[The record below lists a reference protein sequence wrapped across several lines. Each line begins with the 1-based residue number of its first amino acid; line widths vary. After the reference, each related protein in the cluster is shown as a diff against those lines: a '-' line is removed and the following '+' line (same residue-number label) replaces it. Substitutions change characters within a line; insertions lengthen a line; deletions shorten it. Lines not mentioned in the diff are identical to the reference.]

1 MATESRTTV
10 IAVEP
15 SPVPGLP
22 RNVFLLGIVSFFA
35 DVASEMVYPLIP
47 VFLTVTLGAPVAVLG
62 VVEGVAEGTASS
74 LKVVSGWISDR
85 VRARKPLVVAGYTA
99 SALGKLGVALSYVW
113 PVFLAARV
121 LDRFGK
127 GVRTSPR
134 DALIADSTPPAL
146 YGRAFGYHRGLDTMG
161 AVVGPLAGLGLLAAL
176 GEDDL
181 RLIFGL
187 AVVPGL
193 VSVLALTKVRDRPA
207 HAGPPAERGSIRDAP
222 LAFWLLLGT
231 LTLFTAGNS
240 SDAFLILRGRDLGL
254 SLSMVVLAYALYNA
268 VYGALAGPL
277 GSLSDVVG
285 RKATL
290 VAGLAT
296 FAIVYFAMAAAGEGA
311 LVWPLFALYGVYMAL
326 AEGVSKAFVADL
338 APERS
343 RGALLGLYHTSV
355 GFATVVASAVAGV
368 LWQEVSPAAPFLMGG
383 AAAVAAA
390 VLLLILPLGRPAR
403 GAVTSPRVGG

>member
-1 MATESRTTV
+1 V
-10 IAVEP
+10 IEVEP
-15 SPVPGLP
+15 SPVRGLP
-22 RNVFLLGIVSFFA
+22 RNVFVLGIVSFFA

-47 VFLTVTLGAPVAVLG
+47 TFVTVTLGAPVAVLG
-62 VVEGVAEGTASS
+62 VVEGIAEGTASA
-74 LKVVSGWISDR
+74 LKVASGWISDR
-85 VRARKPLVVAGYTA
+85 VRARKPLVMAGYAA

-113 PVFLAARV
+113 PVFLLARV
-121 LDRFGK
+121 VDRFGK

-181 RLIFGL
+181 RLLFGL
-187 AVVPGL
+187 AVIPGL
-193 VSVLALTKVRDRPA
+193 LSVLALTKVRDRPA
-207 HAGPPAERGSIRDAP
+207 GADPPSERGSVRDAP
-222 LAFWLLLGT
+222 AAFWLLLGT

-240 SDAFLILRGRDLGL
+240 SDAFLILRGKDLGL
-254 SLSMVVLAYALYNA
+254 SLGMVVLAYALYNA
-268 VYGALAGPL
+268 VYGVLAGPL

-285 RKATL
+285 RRATL
-290 VAGLAT
+290 VAGLAV
-296 FAIVYFAMAAAGEGA
+296 FATVYFAMAAAGADA

-326 AEGVSKAFVADL
+326 TEGVSKAFVADL

-355 GFATVVASAVAGV
+355 GFATVLASAVAGV
-368 LWQEVSPAAPFLMGG
+368 LWQEVSPSAPFLMGG
-383 AAAVAAA
+383 AGAVAAA
-390 VLLLILPLGRPAR
+390 ALLLALPLGRTAPS
-403 GAVTSPRVGG
+403 GLTSPRAGG

>member
-1 MATESRTTV
+1 MR
-10 IAVEP
+10 
-15 SPVPGLP
+15 GLP
-22 RNVFLLGIVSFFA
+22 RNVFVLGIVSFFA

-47 VFLTVTLGAPVAVLG
+47 TFLTVTLGAPVAVLG
-62 VVEGVAEGTASS
+62 VVEGVAEGTASAF
-74 LKVVSGWISDR
+74 KVASGWISDR
-85 VRARKPLVVAGYTA
+85 IRARKPLVVAGYAA

-113 PVFLAARV
+113 PMFLLARV
-121 LDRFGK
+121 MDRFGK

-134 DALIADSTPPAL
+134 DALIADSTPPEL

-187 AVVPGL
+187 AVIPG
-193 VSVLALTKVRDRPA
+193 VLAVVMLGKVRDRPA
-207 HAGPPAERGSIRDAP
+207 TVDPPLERGSIGDAP
-222 LAFWLLLGT
+222 PAFWLLLGV

-268 VYGALAGPL
+268 VYGVLAGPM
-277 GSLSDVVG
+277 GALSDAVG
-285 RKATL
+285 RRASL
-290 VAGLAT
+290 VAGLAV
-296 FAIVYFAMAAAGEGA
+296 FAAVYFAMAAAWDDA

-326 AEGVSKAFVADL
+326 TEGVSKAFVADL

-355 GFATVVASAVAGV
+355 GFATVAASAVAGV
-368 LWQEVSPAAPFLMGG
+368 LWQEVSPGAPFLMGG

-390 VLLLILPLGRPAR
+390 ALLLILPLGRTAPR
-403 GAVTSPRVGG
+403 GVTAPGAGG

>member
-1 MATESRTTV
+1 V
-10 IAVEP
+10 IEVEP
-15 SPVPGLP
+15 SPVRGLP
-22 RNVFLLGIVSFFA
+22 RNVFVLGIVSFFA

-47 VFLTVTLGAPVAVLG
+47 TFVTVTLGAPVAVLG
-62 VVEGVAEGTASS
+62 FVEGIAEGTASA
-74 LKVVSGWISDR
+74 LKVASGWISDR
-85 VRARKPLVVAGYTA
+85 VRARKPLVMAGYAA

-113 PVFLAARV
+113 PVFLLARV
-121 LDRFGK
+121 VDRFGK

-181 RLIFGL
+181 RLLFGL
-187 AVVPGL
+187 AVIPGL
-193 VSVLALTKVRDRPA
+193 LSVLALTKVRDRPA
-207 HAGPPAERGSIRDAP
+207 GADPPSERGSVRDAP
-222 LAFWLLLGT
+222 AAFWLLLGT

-240 SDAFLILRGRDLGL
+240 SDAFLILRGKDLGL

-268 VYGALAGPL
+268 VYGVLAGPL

-285 RKATL
+285 RRATL
-290 VAGLAT
+290 VAGLAV
-296 FAIVYFAMAAAGEGA
+296 FATVYFAMAAAGADA

-326 AEGVSKAFVADL
+326 TEGVSKAFVADL

-355 GFATVVASAVAGV
+355 GFATVLASAVAGV
-368 LWQEVSPAAPFLMGG
+368 LWQEVSPSAPFLMGG
-383 AAAVAAA
+383 AGAVAAA
-390 VLLLILPLGRPAR
+390 ALLLALPLGRTAPS
-403 GAVTSPRVGG
+403 GLTSPRAGG